1 MRLSKLGW
9 QKENKMVYQ
18 ISTTQ
23 FDNKHRVVDL
33 HNIRVGNRLIHQMP
47 LQKLH
52 ALAREL
58 GVPRIEPQMGVQDV
72 LLRIGVWQ
80 LELIDQAEEADK

>member
-1 MRLSKLGW
+1 
-9 QKENKMVYQ
+9 MVYQ

-23 FDNKHRVVDL
+23 FDNRFRCVDL
-33 HNIRVGNRLIHQMP
+33 HNIRIGNKLIQNMP

-52 ALAREL
+52 ALAKEL
-58 GVPRIEPQMGVQDV
+58 GVPRIKPDMGAQDV

-80 LELIDQAEEADK
+80 LEEIEREEAANKEASQ

>member
-1 MRLSKLGW
+1 V
-9 QKENKMVYQ
+9 VYQ

-23 FDNKHRVVDL
+23 FDNKFRCVDL
-33 HNIRVGNRLIHQMP
+33 HNIRVGNPPKLAHLMP

-52 ALAREL
+52 ALVREL
-58 GVPRIEPQMGVQDV
+58 GVPRVTPEMGAQDV

-80 LELIDQAEEADK
+80 LEELDKAEAADERDALARRD